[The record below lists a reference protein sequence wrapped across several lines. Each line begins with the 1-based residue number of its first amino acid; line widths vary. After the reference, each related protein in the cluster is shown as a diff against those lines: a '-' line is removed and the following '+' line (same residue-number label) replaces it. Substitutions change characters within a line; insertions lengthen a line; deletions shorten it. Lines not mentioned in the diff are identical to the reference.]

1 MPPTPRRDRQPA
13 TQKTADLPPA
23 TGSDVVT
30 LDHWHEL
37 PPPLFIL
44 APPRSFT
51 SIAGAMLGQ
60 HPQLYGLPE
69 TNLFCAETMEQW
81 WALAAQA
88 TFQMAG
94 GLLRTIGQLY
104 FGAQNDWAVQMARQ
118 WLRHRSEV
126 STDFIFKT
134 LADRVFPLVLVD
146 KSPSTTS
153 SLNVLQRTHGKF
165 PNARYIHLLRHP
177 RGHGES
183 VIRLLE
189 ERRKSGPIPSTHWL
203 CKSPL
208 KVRAKLAQAGRK
220 SLVLDPQ
227 FGWHA
232 RNRTICDFLAKIPA
246 EQRMRV
252 RGEDLLAEPDRILP
266 EIASWM
272 RLLNDVS
279 AIDAMKHPERSPY
292 AFLGPRGARWGNDP
306 FFLQDPLLRPGRVRT
321 HHLEG
326 SLGWRSD
333 GQGFSDEVLALAQ
346 EFGYS

>member
-1 MPPTPRRDRQPA
+1 MNCPRPCSF
-13 TQKTADLPPA
+13 L
-23 TGSDVVT
+23 
-30 LDHWHEL
+30 H
-37 PPPLFIL
+37 
-44 APPRSFT
+44 PRVR
-51 SIAGAMLGQ
+51 
-60 HPQLYGLPE
+60 
-69 TNLFCAETMEQW
+69 
-81 WALAAQA
+81 
-88 TFQMAG
+88 
-94 GLLRTIGQLY
+94 LLRSR
-104 FGAQNDWAVQMARQ
+104 AQCWDNIRSCTACQKLISSALKPWSSGGRLLLKRPSRWLAGFYAPSANYTSARKTTGPCRWARQ

-153 SLNVLQRTHGKF
+153 SLNALQRTHRKF

-203 CKSPL
+203 VQISSQSPG
-208 KVRAKLAQAGRK
+208 QASTSRPED
-220 SLVLDPQ
+220 LVLDPQ